1 MKVSK
6 GWRGIQGCFLYIPL
20 NYSYLEVSPD
30 GISVRGSVS
39 LYHDPLE
46 IQVNEELVLLGC
58 SII

>member
-1 MKVSK
+1 ME
-6 GWRGIQGCFLYIPL
+6 GIQGCFLYIPS

-30 GISVRGSVS
+30 GISARGFMS
-39 LYHDPLE
+39 LHHDTLE